1 MLDALKQLFENNV
14 ISEEIKESIEMAF
27 ENRVNEA
34 REQAAQQLREEFAQK
49 YEHDKN
55 TMIEAV
61 DRMISEQL
69 SSELVEFA
77 DDRRQLAEMK
87 VKYAKKMKQ
96 DTQVMKEFVT
106 RQLASEVKELH
117 EDQVVMASKFGKL
130 EHFVVEALAQEITE
144 FYKDKQD
151 LAETKVRLVRE
162 GRNEIKKVKQEFVTR
177 AAKMVESVVSQNLR
191 SEITSLKEDIEAA
204 RRADFGRKLF
214 EAFAAEYSTSYLNEK
229 SETAKLL
236 KVIDLKDLAM
246 KEAAEAVVKAEQIL
260 ESKQAEIRALKESQE
275 RKSIMGELLA
285 PLNGEQ
291 KSIMGELLEGV
302 RTTRLNESFE
312 KYLPSV
318 INGNAGNAPQKKQA
332 LVEAKEITGNKISN
346 TNRSSE
352 SDLSASNIVDIRRLA
367 GLKI

>member
-1 MLDALKQLFENNV
+1 MLDALKGLFENNV
-14 ISEEIKESIEMAF
+14 ISEEIRESIEAAF
-27 ENRVNEA
+27 ESRITEA
-34 REQAAQQLREEFAQK
+34 REEVAQELREEFAQK

-69 SSELVEFA
+69 STELVEFA
-77 DDRRQLAEMK
+77 DDRKQLAEMK
-87 VKYAKKMKQ
+87 IKYAKKMQ
-96 DTQVMKEFVT
+96 ADTQVMKEFVT

-130 EHFVVEALAQEITE
+130 EQFVVEALAQEITE

-177 AAKMVESVVSQNLR
+177 AAQMVESVVSQNLR
-191 SEITSLKEDIEAA
+191 SEITALKEDIEAA

-275 RKSIMGELLA
+275 RKAIMSQLLS

-302 RTTRLNESFE
+302 KTIKLNESFE

>member
-14 ISEEIKESIEMAF
+14 ISEEIKESIEQAF
-27 ENRVNEA
+27 EARISEA
-34 REQAAQQLREEFAQK
+34 KTVAAQQLREEFAQK

-69 SSELVEFA
+69 AAEIVEFA
-77 DDRRQLAEMK
+77 DDRNQLAEMK
-87 VKYAKKMKQ
+87 LKLVQERKRTA
-96 DTQVMKEFVT
+96 TVMKEFVT
-106 RQLASEVKELH
+106 RQLAAEVRELH

-130 EHFVVEALAQEITE
+130 EKFVVEALAQEITE

-162 GRNEIKKVKQEFVTR
+162 GRKEIKKVKEAFVQR
-177 AAKMVESVVSQNLR
+177 AAKMVEGVVTTGLR
-191 SEITSLKEDIEAA
+191 SEITTLKEDIEAA

-236 KVIDLKDLAM
+236 KVIDLKDQAM
-246 KEAAEAVVKAEQIL
+246 QEAAQAVVKAEQIL
-260 ESKQAEIRALKESQE
+260 ESKEAEIRTLKESQT
-275 RKSIMGELLA
+275 RKQIMSELLS
-285 PLNGEQ
+285 PLNSEQ
-291 KSIMGELLEGV
+291 REIMSELMESV
-302 RTTRLNESFE
+302 KTERLNESFE

-318 INGNAGNAPQKKQA
+318 INGKTPQKKQA

-346 TNRSSE
+346 NQNSSGLDGD
-352 SDLSASNIVDIRRLA
+352 SSNIVDIRRLA
-367 GLKI
+367 GLKF